1 LKRLPPAFQQVSRR
15 SLLQGAAALLAA
27 PTAARAAP
35 AEALDIM
42 AAPTGASIL
51 LARAFDAGA
60 LAGAAPG
67 ASFSVWR
74 DADEL
79 RAGVV
84 SGRTKLFSTPTHVPA
99 NLANRGMPVKL
110 LAVIGMGHLF
120 VVTADEAISSFH
132 DLAGKPVLGFFKND
146 MPDLVFRA
154 CARMEGMD
162 PDKDFQLSYVQG
174 GMEAAQMLAAGKVSS
189 AILSE
194 PPSTAAIMMAGHEG
208 RTLRRAISL
217 QEVWGRHKG
226 TVGIPMVGVAAH
238 ESLVR
243 QSPELVVALR
253 VGLAAAK
260 DWALAHP
267 GDAGALAE
275 KTLQMRAPVFEKAI
289 ERFNMTVVSAKQA
302 QAQLTGFYQTL
313 LDLAPGA
320 LAGRLPDET
329 FYLDF

>member
-1 LKRLPPAFQQVSRR
+1 MRHVSRR
-15 SLLQGAAALLAA
+15 SLLQGAAALLTTAGRAQAA
-27 PTAARAAP
+27 S

-51 LARAFDAGA
+51 LARAFDSGA
-60 LAGAAPG
+60 LASAAPG
-67 ASFSVWR
+67 ASLSVWR

-79 RAGVV
+79 RAGIV
-84 SGRTKLFSTPTHVPA
+84 SGRTRLFSTPTHVPA
-99 NLANRGMPVKL
+99 NLANRGAPIKL
-110 LAVIGMGHLF
+110 LAVIGMGHLY
-120 VVTADEAISSFH
+120 VVTADETIASFH

-174 GMEAAQMLAAGKVSS
+174 GMEAAQMLAAGKVAS

-194 PPSTAAIMMAGHEG
+194 PPSTAAILMAGHEG

-238 ESLVR
+238 DSLLQ
-243 QSPELVVALR
+243 QSPELVAALR
-253 VGLAAAK
+253 LALPAAK

-275 KTLQMRAPVFEKAI
+275 KTLQMRAAVFEKAI
-289 ERFNMTVVSAKQA
+289 ERFNMAVISAKEA
-302 QAQLTGFYQTL
+302 QARLTSFYQTL

-329 FYLDF
+329 FYLDL